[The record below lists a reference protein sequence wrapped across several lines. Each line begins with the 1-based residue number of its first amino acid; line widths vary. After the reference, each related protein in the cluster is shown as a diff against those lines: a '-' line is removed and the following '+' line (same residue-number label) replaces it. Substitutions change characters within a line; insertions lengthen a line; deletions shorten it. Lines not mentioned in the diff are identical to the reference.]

1 MHDDD
6 DDVST
11 LKLEV
16 ANSDGCH
23 HALLLPSWASFSH
36 PHGSPCL
43 AFQIFMGF
51 YGHKEKNK
59 GQK

>member
-1 MHDDD
+1 
-6 DDVST
+6 
-11 LKLEV
+11 LEV

-43 AFQIFMGF
+43 AFQNFMGF

-59 GQK
+59 GPK